1 MEHIVEKINALKKE
15 KNAVIL
21 AHCYQP
27 VEIDLVA
34 DYVGDSLKL
43 SQVAA
48 ETDADIIVFAGV
60 FFMAQ
65 TAKLLSPNKKVLLP
79 QIHAGCR
86 MADMISYKQL
96 KEFKAMHPDI
106 PTVCY
111 VNSTAEVKSE
121 CDMCCTSSNAINI
134 VKSMNEEKILFVPD
148 TYLGKW
154 VEKQLENVE
163 VITYPG
169 FCPTH
174 LQIRPKDIEEARKAH
189 PNALVLAHPECHMS
203 VSDMADYVGS
213 TTGIMKFAKES
224 DNKSFIIAT
233 EQGVVDRL
241 KRDLSDKEII
251 PVKDNVVCP
260 NMKMTSLED
269 ILEVL
274 ETEKNEI
281 NVDADIA
288 EKAVKCIDRML
299 EVSK

>member
-121 CDMCCTSSNAINI
+121 CDMCCTSSNAVNI

-154 VEKQLENVE
+154 VEKQLGNVE

-241 KRDLSDKEII
+241 KRDLPDKEII

>member
-1 MEHIVEKINALKKE
+1 MDKLVESINKLKKE
-15 KNAVIL
+15 KKAVVL

-27 VEIDLVA
+27 VEVDLVA
-34 DYVGDSLKL
+34 DYVGDSLYL

-48 ETDADIIVFAGV
+48 KTDAEIIVFAGV
-60 FFMAQ
+60 YFMAQ
-65 TAKLLSPNKKVLLP
+65 TAKILSPNKKVLLP
-79 QIHAGCR
+79 QIDAGCR
-86 MADMISYKQL
+86 MADMIDYKQL
-96 KEFKAMHPDI
+96 IEFKSKNPNV
-106 PTVCY
+106 PVVCY

-121 CDMCCTSSNAINI
+121 CDMCCTSSNAVKV
-134 VKSMNEEKILFVPD
+134 VKSMNVDKILFLPD

-154 VEKQLENVE
+154 VEKQLGNIE

-174 LQIRPKDIEEARKAH
+174 LQIRPDDIEKARTEH

-203 VSDMADYVGS
+203 VSELADYVGS
-213 TTGIMKFAKES
+213 TTGIMNFAKNS

-241 KRDLSDKEII
+241 KRDYPEKEFI
-251 PVKDNVVCP
+251 PVKNNIVCP

-269 ILEVL
+269 ILHVL
-274 ETEKNEI
+274 EEENNEI
-281 NVDADIA
+281 FVDEVVAK
-288 EKAVKCIDRML
+288 KAVTCIDKML

>member
-154 VEKQLENVE
+154 VEKQLGNVE
-163 VITYPG
+163 VITYLG

>member
-1 MEHIVEKINALKKE
+1 MEHIVEKIKALKKE

-34 DYVGDSLKL
+34 DYVGDSLRL

-79 QIHAGCR
+79 QLNAGCR
-86 MADMISYKQL
+86 MADMISFNQL

-121 CDMCCTSSNAINI
+121 CDMCCTSSNAVKI
-134 VKSMNEEKILFVPD
+134 VKSMNQDKILFVPD

-154 VEKQLENVE
+154 VEKQLGNIE

-174 LQIRPKDIEEARKAH
+174 LQIRPKDIEDARLAH

-203 VSDMADYVGS
+203 VSAIADYVGS
-213 TTGIMKFAKES
+213 TTGIMKFAKENP
-224 DNKSFIIAT
+224 NKSFIIAT

-241 KRDLSDKEII
+241 KRDLPNKEII
-251 PVKDNVVCP
+251 PVKENIVCP

-281 NVDADIA
+281 TVESDIA

-299 EVSK
+299 GVSK

>member
-121 CDMCCTSSNAINI
+121 CDMCCTSSNAVNI

-154 VEKQLENVE
+154 VEKQLGNVE

-281 NVDADIA
+281 NVDTDIA

>member
-1 MEHIVEKINALKKE
+1 MEHIVEKINSLNKE

-121 CDMCCTSSNAINI
+121 CDMCCTSSNAVNI

-154 VEKQLENVE
+154 VEKQLGNVE

>member
-121 CDMCCTSSNAINI
+121 CDMCCTSSNAVNI

-154 VEKQLENVE
+154 VEKQLGKVE

>member
-111 VNSTAEVKSE
+111 VNSTVEVKSE
-121 CDMCCTSSNAINI
+121 CDMCCTSSNAVNI

-154 VEKQLENVE
+154 VEKQLGNVE

>member
-96 KEFKAMHPDI
+96 KEFKAMHPNI

-121 CDMCCTSSNAINI
+121 CDMCCTSSNAVNI

-154 VEKQLENVE
+154 VEKRLGNVE

>member
-121 CDMCCTSSNAINI
+121 CDMCCTSSNAVNI

-154 VEKQLENVE
+154 VKKQLGNVE

>member
-121 CDMCCTSSNAINI
+121 CDMCCTSSNAVNI

-154 VEKQLENVE
+154 VEKQLGNVE